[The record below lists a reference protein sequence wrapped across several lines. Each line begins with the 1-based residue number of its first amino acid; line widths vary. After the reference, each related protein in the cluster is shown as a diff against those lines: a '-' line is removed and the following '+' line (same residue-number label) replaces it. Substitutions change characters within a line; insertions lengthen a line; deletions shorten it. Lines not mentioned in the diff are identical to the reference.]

1 MQNIINGKKV
11 GLGMENNK
19 CKTFININVLN
30 EKKGYAKEIKCLI
43 DTGFDGYLQLSQSDT
58 TDLGLDVINKSSS
71 ALADGSV
78 IETGITKSK
87 IRILDEE
94 IFDFPIQFT
103 ENAVALIGTQLL
115 RDTKKMIIFDY
126 EDGYVTLTRDIS
138 LKDGIKSFVEKSHN

>member
-43 DTGFDGYLQLSQSDT
+43 DTGFDGYLQLSQSDI